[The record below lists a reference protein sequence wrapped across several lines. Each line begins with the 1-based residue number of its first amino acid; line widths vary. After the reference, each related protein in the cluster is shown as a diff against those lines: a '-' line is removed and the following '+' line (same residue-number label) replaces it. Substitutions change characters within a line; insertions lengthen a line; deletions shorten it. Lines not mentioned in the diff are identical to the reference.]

1 MPINS
6 PELEE
11 VPDSVTVAKDPF
23 VDSIGSVSRQNSL
36 PFWLDRSWI
45 PAESEYPTD
54 DEDGRG
60 LFGIRHSTPQVL
72 VYDWAQKA
80 LNIKPL
86 DAYKYPNSAE
96 DEKLLFSKIPFRLWA
111 KPLKLCIERRP
122 KGTSQ
127 CAPRYRVTDS
137 KEIPSDMVLLSIIP
151 LDQLNTR
158 LKFGILL
165 RKITWIFI
173 RNFPKTSDT
182 RNISRKV

>member
-1 MPINS
+1 MLTSIPTVLRVRTEPFSS
-6 PELEE
+6 PFFWGPRDKGIHFPQ
-11 VPDSVTVAKDPF
+11 PDQPRAYF
-23 VDSIGSVSRQNSL
+23 SL
-36 PFWLDRSWI
+36 ILITFS
-45 PAESEYPTD
+45 
-54 DEDGRG
+54 
-60 LFGIRHSTPQVL
+60 
-72 VYDWAQKA
+72 
-80 LNIKPL
+80 
-86 DAYKYPNSAE
+86 

-137 KEIPSDMVLLSIIP
+137 NEIPSDMVLLSIIP